1 MGHKRTFAPDGNSK
15 HNTKNLIFIPNITLS
30 KMPLSWNEIKSR
42 SLAFTEEW
50 KTANKIML
58 DLKYL

>member
-1 MGHKRTFAPDGNSK
+1 MQNMKTLK

-42 SLAFTEEW
+42 FFAFTQEW
-50 KTANKIML
+50 KTANKIMI
-58 DLKYL
+58 DLKYT